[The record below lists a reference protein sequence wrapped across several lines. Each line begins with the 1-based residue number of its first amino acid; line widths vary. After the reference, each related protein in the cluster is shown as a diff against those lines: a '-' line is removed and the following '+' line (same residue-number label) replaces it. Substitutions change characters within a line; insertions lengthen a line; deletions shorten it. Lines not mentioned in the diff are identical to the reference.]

1 MSVPSFLAAK
11 TGSGSLLNVWTL
23 AVHLPRVATDLVSTH
38 AMLPWHQQTPT
49 GPQSRSGRI
58 WAHTNHGHC
67 PANSEIIYSVI
78 KSVKI
83 ILTKKQHSTRQVM
96 RGQGRLCI
104 AILSASGWK
113 LQVGY
118 HFKFYSRELSPPTSQ
133 LPVVIKRKNTAE
145 RGEGGETNEILN

>member
-23 AVHLPRVATDLVSTH
+23 AVVHLPPLSARLATDLVSTH
-38 AMLPWHQQTPT
+38 AMLPWHLGTSVSLRSHISPYFIMDTVPQTIRQSSS
-49 GPQSRSGRI
+49 QSRLSH
-58 WAHTNHGHC
+58 A
-67 PANSEIIYSVI
+67 
-78 KSVKI
+78 
-83 ILTKKQHSTRQVM
+83 VM
-96 RGQGRLCI
+96 RGRSRLCI
-104 AILSASGWK
+104 AILCAGGWK

-118 HFKFYSRELSPPTSQ
+118 HFKFYSRELSSPTSQ

>member
-38 AMLPWHQQTPT
+38 AMLPWHQQTPP
-49 GPQSRSGRI
+49 GPQSRSGRT
-58 WAHTNHGHC
+58 WAHTSSWTLSCKLWDHLLGQSRN
-67 PANSEIIYSVI
+67 
-78 KSVKI
+78 
-83 ILTKKQHSTRQVM
+83 ILRVM

-104 AILSASGWK
+104 TILSASGWK